1 MLSDFSSSDR
11 LRPPDEWWKI
21 LGSRSTSQF
30 KQPTSFW
37 ENASLD
43 RNGRRPDPEEEAT
56 ALTRFRNI
64 QHRWPKAIEQQH
76 FGSSWSGRLR
86 LPDEGPKM
94 FLNQCTYQL
103 KQPTGRKLL
112 TDFIDLIG
120 LDETHLHCKQERCD
134 TDERVKRSKN
144 SVLKCAEFEKC
155 TSCLGTWLGTPG
167 MTSLKRTSD
176 NSNCFRGPSDRI

>member
-1 MLSDFSSSDR
+1 MYVFVLSTLQHRSSLAREQQKAGFSSSDR

-30 KQPTSFW
+30 MQRTRFW
-37 ENASLD
+37 ENVSLD

-64 QHRWPKAIEQQH
+64 QHRRPKAIEQQH

-94 FLNQCTYQL
+94 FLNQCTNQL

-120 LDETHLHCKQERCD
+120 LHETR
-134 TDERVKRSKN
+134 
-144 SVLKCAEFEKC
+144 
-155 TSCLGTWLGTPG
+155 
-167 MTSLKRTSD
+167 
-176 NSNCFRGPSDRI
+176 RISIANRNAVTLMKE